1 MATIPLTDQA
11 APGFDDPLGM
21 LVACHRRIERQL
33 ATLAR
38 LQRHLPENGSD
49 ADARAAAR
57 ATLKYFDNA
66 APNHD
71 ADEEQSLFP
80 RLTAATPDA
89 IPLVDDL
96 EREHAMIAERW
107 RRLRPMLVGISAG
120 QRSTLSPK
128 EVANLADCYHAHIAR
143 EESDLLPF
151 AKTIF
156 DAATLV
162 VIGEEMAARRGVDP
176 TVPQRRSSG
185 VSGERGAPG
194 A

>member
-1 MATIPLTDQA
+1 MVTTPLSDQA

-21 LVACHRRIERQL
+21 LAACHRRIERQL

-38 LQRHLPENGSD
+38 LQRHLPENGCD

-66 APNHD
+66 APNHH

-96 EREHAMIAERW
+96 EREHAMIAEHW
-107 RRLRPMLVGISAG
+107 RGLRPMLVGIAAG
-120 QRSTLSPK
+120 QRATLSPK
-128 EVANLADCYHAHIAR
+128 QVANLADAYHAHIAR
-143 EESDLLPF
+143 EESDLLPL
-151 AKTIF
+151 AEEIF
-156 DAATLV
+156 DAATLI

-176 TVPQRRSSG
+176 TAPMRRS
-185 VSGERGAPG
+185 A
-194 A
+194 